1 MHLPGLTQDQR
12 ALVRGWLDDAEVVS
26 EHSWGLVDTTVLRVR
41 TAGHDLT
48 VKASGTRNH
57 HIGREIDAHERWTG
71 PLLDDERAPRLLHAD
86 REAHVLVT
94 TWLPGELAQDG
105 PAQHDPEV
113 HRQAGDLLAR
123 LHEQAAR
130 LDDEWE
136 AAQRR
141 RVLTWLGRAH
151 RIPEEQE
158 ARVRELVAGWPD
170 DPAVVVPTHGDYQPR
185 NWLWDDGTVR
195 VIDFGRAAWR
205 PAATDLT
212 RLAVQEWVERP
223 DLEAAFLEGYGADP
237 REPGAWSRM
246 QVAEAVGTAAWAF
259 QVGDE
264 AFEAQGLR
272 MLTDAL
278 ATA

>member
-1 MHLPGLTQDQR
+1 MHLPGLDHTQHD
-12 ALVRGWLDDAEVVS
+12 LVRSWLSDAELVS
-26 EHSWGLVDTTVLRVR
+26 EHSWGLVDTVVLRVR
-41 TAGHDLT
+41 ADGQDLT
-48 VKASGTRNH
+48 VKAAGPGNH
-57 HIGREIDAHERWTG
+57 HVGREIDAHERWTG
-71 PLLDDERAPRLLHAD
+71 PLLEGERAPRLLHAD

-94 TWLPGELAQDG
+94 TWLPGDLAQDG

-123 LHEQAAR
+123 LHGQVAR
-130 LDDEWE
+130 LDDGWE
-136 AAQRR
+136 EAQRR

-151 RIPEEQE
+151 RIPQEQE
-158 ARVRELVAGWPD
+158 TRVRDLVAGWPG

-185 NWLWDDGTVR
+185 NWLWDVGTVR

-205 PAATDLT
+205 PAASDLA
-212 RLAVQEWVERP
+212 RLAVQEWVGRP
-223 DLEAAFLEGYGADP
+223 ELEAAFVQGYGADP
-237 REPGAWSRM
+237 REAGTWSRM

-264 AFEAQGLR
+264 PFEAQGLR

-278 ATA
+278 AET